1 MNMSRQG
8 RKPTKTLIKKPRR
21 YGISRKHSLGV
32 WIPAFI
38 GFVLFIGSLCCLAT
52 YSTTVSPA
60 LSNPILY
67 SPPPPAAK
75 NQCVWTGVERIVAVG
90 DLHGDYD
97 HFERILKG
105 TGIVDRDDHW
115 SGGKTHLVQMGD
127 VMDRGD
133 YARDIFDL
141 IRRLEKEAKAA
152 GGMVHQLIG
161 NHEELN
167 IARLSLNYY
176 KEYVTYKQ
184 FTDFLPVKFR
194 EDEEEKF
201 KKKNRGDGDIKAFW
215 DNLMNDP
222 NSGAGKE
229 ASQRYYENFN
239 MLVGKWLAEQNVVIK
254 INDTVFVHGG
264 LNLEYASKGLEA
276 INNLYRS
283 EFQKVFKDE
292 EFRPRILFVPDSPLW
307 NRVLAEVSDTNNSD
321 TNNVDEVDKILAV
334 LNAKRMVVAHTPTI
348 PRSIDTIEIDIKKFG
363 GKVWITDTG
372 IASIYHGYLTALI
385 IDKNGRVSVGV
396 Y

>member
-1 MNMSRQG
+1 MSRQG

-21 YGISRKHSLGV
+21 YGISRKHFLGV

-60 LSNPILY
+60 PPNPILS

-97 HFERILKG
+97 HFKRILRG
-105 TGIVDRDDHW
+105 TGIVDRDDRW

-167 IARLSLNYY
+167 IARMSLNYY
-176 KEYVTYKQ
+176 GEYVTYKQ

-194 EDEEEKF
+194 VDEEEKF
-201 KKKNRGDGDIKAFW
+201 KKKNRGDGNIEAFW
-215 DNLMNDP
+215 KNLMKDP
-222 NSGAGKE
+222 NSDAFKE
-229 ASQRYYENFN
+229 PSQRYYENFN
-239 MLVGKWLAEQNVVIK
+239 MLAGKWLAEQNVAIK

-283 EFQKVFKDE
+283 EFQEVFKDE
-292 EFRPRILFVPDSPLW
+292 YLPRQSIIFAPDSPLW
-307 NRVLAEVSDTNNSD
+307 NRVLADNPD
-321 TNNVDEVDKILAV
+321 PNNVDEVDKILAV
-334 LNAKRMVVAHTPTI
+334 LNAKRLVVAHTPTI
-348 PRSIDTIEIDIKKFG
+348 PRSVKPEIEMSKFK
-363 GKVWITDTG
+363 GKVWIIDTG
-372 IASIYHGYLTALI
+372 IATIYHGFLSALI
-385 IDKNGRVSVGV
+385 IENGVPHVWKED

>member
-21 YGISRKHSLGV
+21 YGISRKNSLSV

-60 LSNPILY
+60 PPNPILY

-75 NQCVWTGVERIVAVG
+75 NQCVWTDVERIVAVG
-90 DLHGDYD
+90 DLHGDLN
-97 HFERILKG
+97 HFKRILRG
-105 TGIVDRDDHW
+105 ARIVDGDYHW

-133 YARDIFDL
+133 DARDIFKL
-141 IRRLEKEAKAA
+141 IRQLEKEAKAA

-161 NHEELN
+161 NHEEMN
-167 IARLSLNYY
+167 IARLSLNFYP
-176 KEYVTYKQ
+176 EYVTLKQ

-201 KKKNRGDGDIKAFW
+201 KKKNRGDGDIETFW
-215 DNLMNDP
+215 NTLMKDP
-222 NSGAGKE
+222 SSE
-229 ASQRYYENFN
+229 ASQLYYDNFN
-239 MLVGKWLAEQNVVIK
+239 MLVGKWIAEQNVIIK

-292 EFRPRILFVPDSPLW
+292 VFRPRILFVSDAPLW
-307 NRVLAEVSDTNNSD
+307 NRVLADAPDPSY
-321 TNNVDEVDKILAV
+321 VDVVDKILAV
-334 LNAKRMVVAHTPTI
+334 LNAKRMVVAHTPKI
-348 PRSIDTIEIDIKKFG
+348 PRSVNPESEMSKFK
-363 GKVWITDTG
+363 GKVWIIDTG
-372 IASIYHGYLTALI
+372 IATIYHGFLSALI
-385 IDKNGRVSVGV
+385 IENGVPHLWKDD

>member
-8 RKPTKTLIKKPRR
+8 RKLTKTLIKKPRR

-60 LSNPILY
+60 PPNPILS
-67 SPPPPAAK
+67 SPPPAAAK
-75 NQCVWTGVERIVAVG
+75 NQCVWTDVERIVAVG
-90 DLHGDYD
+90 DLHGDLD
-97 HFERILKG
+97 HFKRIL
-105 TGIVDRDDHW
+105 TGARIVDGDYHW

-127 VMDRGD
+127 VMDRWN

-141 IRRLEKEAKAA
+141 IRRLEKEAKAT

-167 IARLSLNYY
+167 IAGLSLNYY
-176 KEYVTYKQ
+176 PEYVTYKQ
-184 FTDFLPVKFR
+184 FIDFLPVKFR

-201 KKKNRGDGDIKAFW
+201 KKKNRGDGDIEAFW
-215 DNLMNDP
+215 NNLMKDP
-222 NSGAGKE
+222 NSDAFKE
-229 ASQRYYENFN
+229 PSQRYYENFN

-264 LNLEYASKGLEA
+264 LNLEYASKGLAA

-283 EFQKVFKDE
+283 EFQKIFKRE
-292 EFRPRILFVPDSPLW
+292 ALSRQTIIFAPESPLW
-307 NRVLAEVSDTNNSD
+307 NRVLAE

-334 LNAKRMVVAHTPTI
+334 LNAKQMVVAHTPTI
-348 PRSIDTIEIDIKKFG
+348 PRSIATIETDIKKFG
-363 GKVWITDTG
+363 GKVWISDTG
-372 IASIYHGYLTALI
+372 ISTVYHGYLTALI
-385 IDKNGRVSVGV
+385 IDKNGRVTVEV

>member
-60 LSNPILY
+60 PPNPILS
-67 SPPPPAAK
+67 SPPPAAAK

-90 DLHGDYD
+90 DLHGDSAN
-97 HFERILKG
+97 FKRILRG
-105 TGIVDRDDHW
+105 TGIIDRDDHW

-141 IRRLEKEAKAA
+141 IRQLEKEAEAV

-167 IARLSLNYY
+167 IAGLSLKYY

-201 KKKNRGDGDIKAFW
+201 KKKNRGDGDIEAFW
-215 DNLMNDP
+215 NNLIKDP
-222 NSGAGKE
+222 SSK

-239 MLVGKWLAEQNVVIK
+239 MLAGKWLAEQNVIIK

-283 EFQKVFKDE
+283 EFQKVFKEE
-292 EFRPRILFVPDSPLW
+292 EFRPRILFASESPLW
-307 NRVLAEVSDTNNSD
+307 NRDPSDPNY
-321 TNNVDEVDKILAV
+321 VDVVDKILAV
-334 LNAKRMVVAHTPTI
+334 LDAKRMVVAHTPTI
-348 PRSIDTIEIDIKKFG
+348 PRSIDTIEIDIKKFD

>member
-1 MNMSRQG
+1 MSRQG

-60 LSNPILY
+60 PPNPILS

-97 HFERILKG
+97 HFKRILRG
-105 TGIVDRDDHW
+105 TGIVDRDDRW

-167 IARLSLNYY
+167 IARMSLNYY
-176 KEYVTYKQ
+176 GEYVTYKQ

-194 EDEEEKF
+194 VDEEEKF
-201 KKKNRGDGDIKAFW
+201 KKKNRGDGDIEAFW
-215 DNLMNDP
+215 NNLMKDP
-222 NSGAGKE
+222 NSDAFKE
-229 ASQRYYENFN
+229 PSQRYYENFN
-239 MLVGKWLAEQNVVIK
+239 MLAGKWLAEQNVAIK

-283 EFQKVFKDE
+283 EFQEVFKDE
-292 EFRPRILFVPDSPLW
+292 YLPRQSIIFAPESPLW
-307 NRVLAEVSDTNNSD
+307 NRDFSSADPNY
-321 TNNVDEVDKILAV
+321 VDVVDKILAV

-348 PRSIDTIEIDIKKFG
+348 PRSSATIETDIKKFG

-372 IASIYHGYLTALI
+372 IATVYHGYLTALI

-396 Y
+396 YQ

>member
-1 MNMSRQG
+1 MSRQG

-60 LSNPILY
+60 LPNPILS

-97 HFERILKG
+97 HFKRILRG
-105 TGIVDRDDHW
+105 TGIVDRADRW

-167 IARLSLNYY
+167 IARMSLNYY
-176 KEYVTYKQ
+176 GEYVTYKQ
-184 FTDFLPVKFR
+184 FIDFLPVKFR
-194 EDEEEKF
+194 VDEEEKF
-201 KKKNRGDGDIKAFW
+201 KKKNRGDGDIEAFW
-215 DNLMNDP
+215 NNLMKDP
-222 NSGAGKE
+222 NSDAFKVP
-229 ASQRYYENFN
+229 SQRYYENFN
-239 MLVGKWLAEQNVVIK
+239 MLAGKWIAEQNVAIK

-283 EFQKVFKDE
+283 EFQEVFKQEVSKDE
-292 EFRPRILFVPDSPLW
+292 YLPRQSIIFAPESPLW
-307 NRVLAEVSDTNNSD
+307 NRDPATDPNY
-321 TNNVDEVDKILAV
+321 VDEVDKILAV
-334 LNAKRMVVAHTPTI
+334 LNAKRLVVAHTPTI
-348 PRSIDTIEIDIKKFG
+348 PRSIATIEIDINKFG
-363 GKVWITDTG
+363 GKVWIIDTG
-372 IASIYHGYLTALI
+372 IATIYHGFLTALI

>member
-1 MNMSRQG
+1 MSRQG
-8 RKPTKTLIKKPRR
+8 RKPTKTLIKKPGR

-38 GFVLFIGSLCCLAT
+38 GFILFIGSLCCLAT
-52 YSTTVSPA
+52 YSTTISPA
-60 LSNPILY
+60 PSNPILS
-67 SPPPPAAK
+67 SPPPAAAK

-90 DLHGDYD
+90 DLHGDYA
-97 HFERILKG
+97 HFVRILKE
-105 TGIVDRDDHW
+105 TGIVDGDIHW

-127 VMDRGD
+127 VMDRMD
-133 YARDIFDL
+133 RARDIFNL
-141 IRRLEKEAKAA
+141 IRQLEKEAKAA

-176 KEYVTYKQ
+176 PEYVTYKQ
-184 FTDFLPVKFR
+184 FIDFLPVKFR

-201 KKKNRGDGDIKAFW
+201 KKKNRGDGDIEAFW
-215 DNLMNDP
+215 NNLMKDP
-222 NSGAGKE
+222 NSDAFKE
-229 ASQRYYENFN
+229 ASQLYYENFN
-239 MLVGKWLAEQNVVIK
+239 NLVGSWLAEQNVIIK

-264 LNLEYASKGLEA
+264 LNLEYASIGLEA

-283 EFQKVFKDE
+283 EFQKVLKRE
-292 EFRPRILFVPDSPLW
+292 EFRPRILFVPESPLW
-307 NRVLAEVSDTNNSD
+307 NRDPATDPNY
-321 TNNVDEVDKILAV
+321 VDVVDKILTV

-348 PRSIDTIEIDIKKFG
+348 PRSMKPESEMSKFKE
-363 GKVWITDTG
+363 KVWIIDTG
-372 IASIYHGYLTALI
+372 IATIYRGFLSALI
-385 IDKNGRVSVGV
+385 IENGVPHLWKED

>member
-1 MNMSRQG
+1 MSRQG
-8 RKPTKTLIKKPRR
+8 RKPTKTLIKKPRH

-60 LSNPILY
+60 LPNPILS
-67 SPPPPAAK
+67 SPPLAAAK

-90 DLHGDYD
+90 DLHGDYV
-97 HFERILKG
+97 HFVRILRK
-105 TGIVDRDDHW
+105 TGIMDRDDRW

-133 YARDIFDL
+133 YARGIFDL

-176 KEYVTYKQ
+176 KDYVTYKQ

-201 KKKNRGDGDIKAFW
+201 KKKNRGDGDIEAFW
-215 DNLMNDP
+215 NNLMKDP
-222 NSGAGKE
+222 NSDAAKE
-229 ASQRYYENFN
+229 ASDNYYDNFN
-239 MLVGKWLAEQNVVIK
+239 KLVGNWLAEQNVAIK

-264 LNLEYASKGLEA
+264 LNPEYASKGLEA
-276 INNLYRS
+276 INDLYRS
-283 EFQKVFKDE
+283 EFEKVLRRE
-292 EFRPRILFVPDSPLW
+292 EFRPRILFVSDAPLW
-307 NRVLAEVSDTNNSD
+307 NRVLAEVSD

-334 LNAKRMVVAHTPTI
+334 LNAKQLVVAHTPTI
-348 PRSIDTIEIDIKKFG
+348 PRSVNPEIEMSKFK
-363 GKVWITDTG
+363 GKVWIIDTG
-372 IASIYHGYLTALI
+372 IATIYHGFLSALI
-385 IDKNGRVSVGV
+385 IENGVPHVWRED

>member
-1 MNMSRQG
+1 MSRQG
-8 RKPTKTLIKKPRR
+8 RKPTKTLMKKSRR
-21 YGISRKHSLGV
+21 YGIARKNSLSV

-52 YSTTVSPA
+52 YSTPVAPA
-60 LSNPILY
+60 PPNPILS
-67 SPPPPAAK
+67 SPPPAAAK

-90 DLHGDYD
+90 DLHGDYA
-97 HFERILKG
+97 HFVRILRG
-105 TGIVDRDDHW
+105 TKLVDSDLQW
-115 SGGKTHLVQMGD
+115 TGGKKHLVQMGD

-133 YARDIFDL
+133 DARDIFNL

-167 IARLSLNYY
+167 IAGLSLNYY
-176 KEYVTYKQ
+176 GDYVTYKQ
-184 FTDFLPVKFR
+184 FIDFLPVKFR

-201 KKKNRGDGDIKAFW
+201 KQKSRGDGDIETFW
-215 DNLMNDP
+215 NNLMKDP
-222 NSGAGKE
+222 NSDAFKVP
-229 ASQRYYENFN
+229 SQRYYENFN
-239 MLVGKWLAEQNVVIK
+239 MLVGKWLAGQNVVIK

-264 LNLEYASKGLEA
+264 LNPEYASMGLEA

-283 EFQKVFKDE
+283 EFQKVFKRED
-292 EFRPRILFVPDSPLW
+292 FRRGGIIFNPESPLW
-307 NRVLAEVSDTNNSD
+307 NRVLAEVSGPNYEA
-321 TNNVDEVDKILAV
+321 EVDKILAL

-348 PRSIDTIEIDIKKFG
+348 PRSIDTIKTDIKKFG
-363 GKVWITDTG
+363 GKVWISDTG
-372 IASIYHGYLTALI
+372 ISTVYHGYLTALI
-385 IDKNGRVSVGV
+385 IDENGNVSVEV

>member
-1 MNMSRQG
+1 MSRQG
-8 RKPTKTLIKKPRR
+8 RKPTKTLIKKLRH

-60 LSNPILY
+60 PPNPILS

-75 NQCVWTGVERIVAVG
+75 NQCVWTDVERVVAVG

-97 HFERILKG
+97 HFKRILRG
-105 TGIVDRDDHW
+105 TGIVDRDDRW

-152 GGMVHQLIG
+152 GGMIHQLIG

-167 IARLSLNYY
+167 IAGLSLNYHP
-176 KEYVTYKQ
+176 EYVTLKQ
-184 FTDFLPVKFR
+184 FTDFLPDKFR

-201 KKKNRGDGDIKAFW
+201 KKKNRGDGDIEAFW
-215 DNLMNDP
+215 NTLMKDP
-222 NSGAGKE
+222 SSE

-239 MLVGKWLAEQNVVIK
+239 MLVGKWIAEQNVIIK

-276 INNLYRS
+276 INNLYRA
-283 EFQKVFKDE
+283 EFQKVFKGE
-292 EFRPRILFVPDSPLW
+292 AFRPRPRILFVDNGPLW
-307 NRVLAEVSDTNNSD
+307 NRDFSSADTNY
-321 TNNVDEVDKILAV
+321 VDVVDKILAV

-348 PRSIDTIEIDIKKFG
+348 PRSINTIEIDIKKFD

-372 IASIYHGYLTALI
+372 IASIYRGYLTALI
-385 IDKNGRVSVGV
+385 IDKNGSVSVGV
-396 Y
+396 YQ

>member
-8 RKPTKTLIKKPRR
+8 RKPTKTLIKKPWR

-60 LSNPILY
+60 PPNPILS
-67 SPPPPAAK
+67 SPPPAAAK
-75 NQCVWTGVERIVAVG
+75 NQCVWTDVERIVAVG
-90 DLHGDYD
+90 DLHGDLD
-97 HFERILKG
+97 HFKRILRG
-105 TGIVDRDDHW
+105 ARIVDGDYHW

-127 VMDRGD
+127 VMDRWND
-133 YARDIFDL
+133 ARDIFKL
-141 IRRLEKEAKAA
+141 IRQLEKEAKAA

-161 NHEELN
+161 NHEEMN
-167 IARLSLNYY
+167 IIGVAIENPDYVTLEQFKSFLSDDY
-176 KEYVTYKQ
+176 KEKKEKEFKIKNKDDGNYDKLWESLMKEDDAKKEYNK
-184 FTDFLPVKFR
+184 DFNK
-194 EDEEEKF
+194 
-201 KKKNRGDGDIKAFW
+201 
-215 DNLMNDP
+215 
-222 NSGAGKE
+222 
-229 ASQRYYENFN
+229 
-239 MLVGKWLAEQNVVIK
+239 LVGNWLAEQNVIIK

-283 EFQKVFKDE
+283 EFQKL
-292 EFRPRILFVPDSPLW
+292 FRGEDTRRGGIIFAPESPLW
-307 NRVLAEVSDTNNSD
+307 NRVLAE

-348 PRSIDTIEIDIKKFG
+348 PRSVATIKTDIKKFG
-363 GKVWITDTG
+363 GKVWISDTG
-372 IASIYHGYLTALI
+372 ISTVYHGYLTALI
-385 IDKNGRVSVGV
+385 IDKNGRVTVEV

>member
-8 RKPTKTLIKKPRR
+8 RKPTKTLIKKPWR

-38 GFVLFIGSLCCLAT
+38 GLVLLIGSLCCLAT
-52 YSTTVSPA
+52 YSTTLSPA
-60 LSNPILY
+60 PLNPILSSPLLS
-67 SPPPPAAK
+67 SPPPPAEK
-75 NQCVWTGVERIVAVG
+75 DQCVWTGVERIVAVG

-97 HFERILKG
+97 HFVRILRG
-105 TGIVDRDDHW
+105 ARIVDRDIHW

-141 IRRLEKEAKAA
+141 IRRLEREAKAA

-167 IARLSLNYY
+167 IAGLSLNYY
-176 KEYVTYKQ
+176 PEYVTYKQ
-184 FTDFLPVKFR
+184 FTDFLPDKFR
-194 EDEEEKF
+194 KDEEEKF
-201 KKKNRGDGDIKAFW
+201 KKNNRSDGDIEAFW
-215 DNLMNDP
+215 NNLMKDP
-222 NSGAGKE
+222 NSEAFKE

-239 MLVGKWLAEQNVVIK
+239 MLAGKWLAEQNAVIK

-283 EFQKVFKDE
+283 EFQKVFKGE
-292 EFRPRILFVPDSPLW
+292 AFRPRPRILFVSDAPLW
-307 NRVLAEVSDTNNSD
+307 NRVLAE

-334 LNAKRMVVAHTPTI
+334 LNAKRLVVAHTPTI
-348 PRSIDTIEIDIKKFG
+348 PRSINTIDIDINKFG
-363 GKVWITDTG
+363 GKVWIIDTG
-372 IASIYHGYLTALI
+372 ISYIYHGFLSALI
-385 IDKNGRVSVGV
+385 IENGVPRVWKDN

>member
-1 MNMSRQG
+1 MNMSRQA
-8 RKPTKTLIKKPRR
+8 RKPMKTLIKKHRH

-38 GFVLFIGSLCCLAT
+38 GLVLFIGSLCCSAT
-52 YSTTVSPA
+52 YSSTVSPA
-60 LSNPILY
+60 PLNPIL
-67 SPPPPAAK
+67 SSPPPAAAK
-75 NQCVWTGVERIVAVG
+75 YQCVWTGVEKIVVVG

-97 HFERILKG
+97 HFVRILRG
-105 TGIVDRDDHW
+105 TKLVDSDLQW
-115 SGGKTHLVQMGD
+115 TGGKTHLVQMGD
-127 VMDRGD
+127 VMDRWN

-161 NHEELN
+161 NHEEMN
-167 IARLSLNYY
+167 IAGISLNYY
-176 KEYVTYKQ
+176 PEYVTYKQ
-184 FTDFLPVKFR
+184 FIDFLPVKFR

-201 KKKNRGDGDIKAFW
+201 KKKTRGDGNIEAFW
-215 DNLMNDP
+215 DNLMKDP
-222 NSGAGKE
+222 NSDAFKE
-229 ASQRYYENFN
+229 ASQLYYENFN
-239 MLVGKWLAEQNVVIK
+239 MLAGKWLAEQNVVIK

-264 LNLEYASKGLEA
+264 LNREYASWGLEA

-292 EFRPRILFVPDSPLW
+292 VFRPRILFVPDSPLW
-307 NRVLAEVSDTNNSD
+307 NRVLAEGSD
-321 TNNVDEVDKILAV
+321 TNNVDEVDKILAI

-348 PRSIDTIEIDIKKFG
+348 PRSIYTIETDIKKFG

-372 IASIYHGYLTALI
+372 ISTVYHGYLTALI
-385 IDKNGRVSVGV
+385 IEKGDPHVWKED

>member
-1 MNMSRQG
+1 MSRQG
-8 RKPTKTLIKKPRR
+8 RKPTKTLIKKPQR

-38 GFVLFIGSLCCLAT
+38 GFALFIGSLCCLAI

-60 LSNPILY
+60 PPNPIL
-67 SPPPPAAK
+67 SSPPPAAVK

-90 DLHGDYD
+90 DLHGDYE
-97 HFERILKG
+97 HFVRILRR
-105 TGIVDRDDHW
+105 TGIIDRDDLW
-115 SGGKTHLVQMGD
+115 SGGKAHLVQLGD

-133 YARDIFDL
+133 DARKIFDL
-141 IRRLEKEAKAA
+141 IRRLEKEAKAV

-167 IARLSLNYY
+167 IAGLSLNYY

-184 FTDFLPVKFR
+184 LTDFLPVKFR

-215 DNLMNDP
+215 DNLMKDP
-222 NSGAGKE
+222 NSEAFKE
-229 ASQRYYENFN
+229 PSQRYYENFN
-239 MLVGKWLAEQNVVIK
+239 MLAGKWLAEQNVVIK

-283 EFQKVFKDE
+283 EFQKIFKGE
-292 EFRPRILFVPDSPLW
+292 ALPRQRITFAPDSPLW
-307 NRVLAEVSDTNNSD
+307 NRVLAEVPNPNSM
-321 TNNVDEVDKILAV
+321 DEVDKILAV

-348 PRSIDTIEIDIKKFG
+348 PRSVNPESEMSKFKE
-363 GKVWITDTG
+363 KVWIIDTG
-372 IASIYHGYLTALI
+372 IAAIYHGFLSALI
-385 IDKNGRVSVGV
+385 IENGVPRLWKED